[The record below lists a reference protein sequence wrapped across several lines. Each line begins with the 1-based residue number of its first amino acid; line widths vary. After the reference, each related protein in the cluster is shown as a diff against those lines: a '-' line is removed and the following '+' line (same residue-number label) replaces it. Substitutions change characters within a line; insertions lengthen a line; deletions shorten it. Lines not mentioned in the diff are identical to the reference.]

1 MTLPTS
7 FVQHIEQHPCFT
19 GCLNSASGAQVCLD
33 PNRPLAPLVVVSCQ
47 DCHAHFAVPA
57 SLLPANFNPNNLAAT
72 LTQHVQTKRG
82 FALSVSGYFTK
93 GSGFWFSAAYYACGL
108 FLINGER
115 SRALGTD
122 LEQLLHA
129 FRQGVLAPPDPRM
142 LDPKQFA
149 VETVYVNFATSST
162 GARSKQALLS
172 SPQVR
177 LQAATGWKKVTL
189 AEFLPLATNGAAAA
203 APVAVAAAA
212 RPALKV
218 GDICPV
224 CKAEVRVRQLLQ
236 STFVGCLC

>member
-1 MTLPTS
+1 MTLPAS

-19 GCLNSASGAQVCLD
+19 GCFNSASGAQVCLD
-33 PNRPLAPLVVVSCQ
+33 PNRPLAPLVIVSCQ
-47 DCHAHFAVPA
+47 DCYAHFALPA
-57 SLLPANFNPNNLAAT
+57 SLLPANFNANNLAPH

-93 GSGFWFSAAYYACGL
+93 GSGFWFSAVYYACGV

-122 LEQLLHA
+122 LEQLINS
-129 FRQGVLAPPDPRM
+129 FRQGILAPPDPRM
-142 LDPKQFA
+142 LDPRHFA
-149 VETVYVNFATSST
+149 IETVHVNFATASS

-189 AEFLPLATNGAAAA
+189 AEFLPLSGNGASAAA
-203 APVAVAAAA
+203 SAAA
-212 RPALKV
+212 RPTLKV

-224 CKAEVRVRQLLQ
+224 CRAEVRVRQLLQ
-236 STFVGCLC
+236 STYVGCLC